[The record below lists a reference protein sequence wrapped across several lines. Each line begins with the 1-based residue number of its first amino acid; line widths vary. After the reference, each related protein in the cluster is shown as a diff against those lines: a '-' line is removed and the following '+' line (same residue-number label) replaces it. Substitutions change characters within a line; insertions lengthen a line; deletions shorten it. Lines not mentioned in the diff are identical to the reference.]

1 MDCRRTNHRVHS
13 PGTSKN
19 SNLHCGS
26 VNCRSISNKI
36 DDFQGVV
43 CGKNLDI
50 VGVTETW
57 LNASF
62 YDNEILSDKRYNIY
76 RRDRGGNRRG
86 GGVMLV
92 VKTDLLSYRISD
104 LELANS
110 EILVCDMY
118 PFNRKKYTI
127 CVCYRPPDCQQ
138 FFDAFAQLLSKL
150 ESATRVCIIGDF
162 NMPSIIGLRSNNSR
176 K

>member
-1 MDCRRTNHRVHS
+1 
-13 PGTSKN
+13 
-19 SNLHCGS
+19 
-26 VNCRSISNKI
+26 
-36 DDFQGVV
+36 
-43 CGKNLDI
+43 
-50 VGVTETW
+50 
-57 LNASF
+57 
-62 YDNEILSDKRYNIY
+62 
-76 RRDRGGNRRG
+76 
-86 GGVMLV
+86 MLV

-104 LELANS
+104 LEPANS
-110 EILVCDMY
+110 EILVCDVY

-162 NMPSIIGLRSNNSR
+162 NMPSIIGLRSLTLITLGNEFCIGISLLDVLSKAFEKQVYDKLFDSIKPHICKWQYKFLPGRSTVLNSF